1 MVPCAA
7 LTNEIHFLEE
17 FHMSQ
22 WLPLERVR
30 MVSMGEGWKAR
41 IEKVRGVYVVSI
53 PMNVLWHGHGSTKRG
68 GSHSKLRHAP
78 GQYGSI
84 GTYNPE
90 SRRIHVWSPVGTRGK
105 GYEKWVLIEA
115 AIGYAGIASPTEIV
129 GGPPSSR
136 DPSSKRL
143 RTPKRLAPALRA
155 KVSKKIQLLRREGYK
170 AKQAAAIA
178 YRKVL
183 SSKKRRRDPDETHE
197 EKLARWERQEH
208 AERSRYPRHPTRHH
222 QRQRVHLTVE
232 RVRLDRGGYEKS
244 GRYWGTGEPLYRVSG
259 ELRTGERLYFIDLH
273 VRARSAQEARAK
285 VAEEERVV
293 GVSRAAHARAS
304 RDPKRGRH
312 RKGAYR
318 RGR

>member
-1 MVPCAA
+1 MHQVTIRSEDETLRVKRDFGDGWIIA
-7 LTNEIHFLEE
+7 LNSRGHFVVAHKNPHTKKWDSLEWNTDMAGAKRSLL
-17 FHMSQ
+17 HRLSSWRDRRASAVMS
-22 WLPLERVR
+22 RVQK
-30 MVSMGEGWKAR
+30 E
-41 IEKVRGVYVVSI
+41 
-53 PMNVLWHGHGSTKRG
+53 
-68 GSHSKLRHAP
+68 
-78 GQYGSI
+78 
-84 GTYNPE
+84 
-90 SRRIHVWSPVGTRGK
+90 
-105 GYEKWVLIEA
+105 
-115 AIGYAGIASPTEIV
+115 
-129 GGPPSSR
+129 R
-136 DPSSKRL
+136 DPHKSRKHRASK
-143 RTPKRLAPALRA
+143 LAPALRA

-232 RVRLDRGGYEKS
+232 RMRLDRGGYEKS

-259 ELRTGERLYFIDLH
+259 ELRKGERLYFIDLH